1 MLWPLLA
8 MSIAGL
14 LLGPVLV
21 AMGRGRQ
28 SASAAIEGLT
38 IGVVPVLVI
47 TRLLPHTM
55 EELRAGALALAAL
68 GFLAVSFAHRGGH
81 ALEARIGRAVV
92 VPTLLLHAITDGAG
106 LAISAASPE
115 RSTGWVLGAALILH
129 RLPEG
134 LFVAT
139 ALAPPGVESSL
150 RRTYVPVALLAIGT
164 IIGAL
169 GGERILS
176 AVPETIVDGVVAFGI
191 GAMLRLVVHT
201 HTPAPDAAQRAV
213 SAVSFLVGVA
223 MVLALPDPLGVL
235 HRAQPAELSLVQSV
249 VPLFVETAP
258 SFLAALLTTGV
269 LYAVVPR
276 RRAQWLDTSGALAQ
290 AARGT
295 AFGVPLPAGSCGV
308 VPIARRLFAS
318 NVPLVAILA
327 FAAATPALALDG
339 AFLSVRLLGAPLT
352 VARLA
357 ASVLLA
363 MVIALLVA
371 RLARTS
377 SSSIASFGAPST
389 DDASVASF
397 GDPAG
402 GPPSPHAPHHGPSAW
417 VRMRDGFVDALDHLG
432 AWYVLG
438 IIAAAAFEATIDPAL
453 SSLLPRP
460 LDVVATVLVSI
471 PLWVST
477 VGATPLAAMM
487 IHKGFST
494 TAALALLVVGP
505 ATNLTMLA
513 VLRQEIGGRA
523 VAAYVLAV
531 AVLGAG
537 AAFVVARVV
546 PASSIP
552 AMHPLVAHRHFALE
566 WASLAVLAALFAW
579 SLLRMGPRGW
589 LAAMIVESHEEH
601 ARDHG
606 CAHEHHAHEH
616 AASP

>member
-21 AMGRGRQ
+21 AMGRGRR

-106 LAISAASPE
+106 LAISAAAPE
-115 RSTGWVLGAALILH
+115 RSAGWVLGAALILH

-139 ALAPPGVESSL
+139 ALAPPGVESSP

-169 GGERILS
+169 GGVRILS

-223 MVLALPDPLGVL
+223 LVLSLPDPLGVL
-235 HRAQPAELSLVQSV
+235 QRAQPSELSLVQSV

-258 SFLAALLTTGV
+258 SFLAALVVTGV

-276 RRAQWLDTSGALAQ
+276 RRASWLEATRPVAQ
-290 AARGT
+290 AARGA

-308 VPIARRLFAS
+308 LPIARRLFALHIP
-318 NVPLVAILA
+318 VAAILA
-327 FAAATPALALDG
+327 FVVATPALALDG

-352 VARLA
+352 LARLA
-357 ASVLLA
+357 VSVILA
-363 MVIALLVA
+363 MVVALAIGRFA
-371 RLARTS
+371 RPSA
-377 SSSIASFGAPST
+377 SIASFGAP
-389 DDASVASF
+389 DVGAQAEASF
-397 GDPAG
+397 G
-402 GPPSPHAPHHGPSAW
+402 HADTAPSAW
-417 VRMRDGFVDALDHLG
+417 ARMRDGFVDALDHLG

-438 IIAAAAFEATIDPAL
+438 ILGAAAFEATIDPAL
-453 SSLLPRP
+453 SRMVPRP
-460 LDVVATVLVSI
+460 LDVVATVLLSI

-523 VAAYVLAV
+523 VAAYVIAV
-531 AVLGAG
+531 AVLGAA
-537 AAFVVARVV
+537 AAFLVARVV

-552 AMHPLVAHRHFALE
+552 AMHPLVAHRHLAVE
-566 WASLAVLAALFAW
+566 WASLLVLAGLFAW

-606 CAHEHHAHEH
+606 CAHEHHGHEH
-616 AASP
+616 GAST